1 MTTIDHRQSPQQH
14 GFAIVSAIFLLV
26 ILVALGAFMLS
37 ISNTQQLS
45 SAQDVQ
51 GSRAYWAAHGGIQWA
66 VGNLKIAPA
75 TACVASTSFP
85 LDGFSVT
92 VKCTPNTY
100 TEGEV
105 SDIKTIYW
113 VESTAK
119 AAGNVGSTGFIERS
133 LSTFIEF

>member
-1 MTTIDHRQSPQQH
+1 MTTIDHYPSPQR

-66 VGNLKIAPA
+66 VGKLKAA
-75 TACVASTSFP
+75 TACPGASTSLL
-85 LDGFSVT
+85 LDGFTVT
-92 VKCTPNTY
+92 VTCFANTY
-100 TEGEV
+100 TEG

-119 AAGNVGSTGFIERS
+119 SPGIVGSTGYIERS